1 MENRDIQSHHKEI
14 DSASQ
19 QNFAD
24 AFSKVCFLEAV
35 SYKKSFRRKSKPAM
49 STLWGLTG
57 HIRMY

>member
-49 STLWGLTG
+49 STL
-57 HIRMY
+57 